1 MLSRTCITH
10 AGSMHVRN
18 VCGAI
23 ANTGSAGCR
32 GVTTARDRNGNIVG
46 RFSSALPSGTIA
58 AGPSESFRR
67 GTLAVTTPN
76 QHPVLDGIRTVCLA

>member
-1 MLSRTCITH
+1 MLSRTCIAH

-58 AGPSESFRR
+58 AGPFRR
-67 GTLAVTTPN
+67 GRTRTDTTPN
-76 QHPVLDGIRTVCLA
+76 QHPVLDGIRTICLA